1 MVATTAE
8 LMQSAGA
15 TRQHDTG
22 GPHAT
27 TTLFTPRT
35 SQRGCLSRAV
45 CRARRHQC
53 VGGERRDHGR
63 SDQRRVRNR
72 GRRSERLAYR
82 RRHPRV
88 DPRRGADRSAAV
100 SGYEIVRK
108 SDVTSLPLGGT
119 SDVAVCPAG
128 KKAVGG
134 GFVGQPNL
142 QTLASFRFQ
151 GGVGWDV
158 SVLNSTNSSS

>member
-1 MVATTAE
+1 MPRRFSRHVRRNAVAYLALFVALGGTSAWAA
-8 LMQSAGA
+8 SAGI
-15 TRQHDTG
+15 TG
-22 GPHAT
+22 AQIKDESVT
-27 TTLFTPRT
+27 
-35 SQRGCLSRAV
+35 
-45 CRARRHQC
+45 
-53 VGGERRDHGR
+53 
-63 SDQRRVRNR
+63 
-72 GRRSERLAYR
+72 
-82 RRHPRV
+82 
-88 DPRRGADRSAAV
+88 GADVLNDSLTGDDILESTLAEVPTAATARSAAV

-142 QTLASFRFQ
+142 QTLASFPFQ

-158 SVLNSTNSSS
+158 SVLNSTNSSSLFDVYAVCVNAA